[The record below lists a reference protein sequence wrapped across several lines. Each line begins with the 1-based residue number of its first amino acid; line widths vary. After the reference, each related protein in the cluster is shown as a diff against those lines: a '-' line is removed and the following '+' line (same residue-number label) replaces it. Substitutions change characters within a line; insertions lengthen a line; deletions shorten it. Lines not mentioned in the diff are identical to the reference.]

1 MNEAITNV
9 SGRLPEMATVV
20 RFIPKSKFN
29 GLRLLPGERI
39 VAAHFD
45 CYDADY
51 ATPLVAIVKDTPV
64 IEAVPEDAVGVLP
77 VKKAGG
83 VLGSLLLGDGYNT
96 RTVLVRKPH

>member
-1 MNEAITNV
+1 MIQV
-9 SGRLPEMATVV
+9 SGHINEMATVV

-29 GLRLLPGERI
+29 GLSLLPGERI

-64 IEAVPEDAVGVLP
+64 SEAVPEGVVGVLP
-77 VKKAGG
+77 AQAGDT
-83 VLGSLLLGDGYNT
+83 LGLPISYTVAGEGYNPLK
-96 RTVLVRKPH
+96 VSVRKNLN